1 MFEFQILVIEEYNEM
16 PVQTLWKRSVN
27 TSSALFFY
35 RPPWREKMSVHIQ
48 DLSVCRAVHNQF
60 VVSLHLRK
68 TMNHNE
74 KCLFLQL
81 ETALVGTLPG
91 EPYNLFELENVKKG
105 ESFY

>member
-1 MFEFQILVIEEYNEM
+1 
-16 PVQTLWKRSVN
+16 
-27 TSSALFFY
+27 
-35 RPPWREKMSVHIQ
+35 MSVHIQ

-81 ETALVGTLPG
+81 ETALDL
-91 EPYNLFELENVKKG
+91 EPCLE
-105 ESFY
+105 SRTIYSS

>member
-1 MFEFQILVIEEYNEM
+1 
-16 PVQTLWKRSVN
+16 
-27 TSSALFFY
+27 
-35 RPPWREKMSVHIQ
+35 MSVHIQ

-81 ETALVGTLPG
+81 ETALDL
-91 EPYNLFELENVKKG
+91 EPCLE
-105 ESFY
+105 SRTIYLS